1 MNEQELKAKSLEL
14 AVQLCSYN
22 SLQFAE
28 SQEKGK
34 QGDFV
39 NLLEETAL
47 RYAKAFETYLSE

>member
-22 SLQFAE
+22 SLQLAE
-28 SQEKGK
+28 NHEK
-34 QGDFV
+34 GDFV
-39 NLLEETAL
+39 DLLEKTAL